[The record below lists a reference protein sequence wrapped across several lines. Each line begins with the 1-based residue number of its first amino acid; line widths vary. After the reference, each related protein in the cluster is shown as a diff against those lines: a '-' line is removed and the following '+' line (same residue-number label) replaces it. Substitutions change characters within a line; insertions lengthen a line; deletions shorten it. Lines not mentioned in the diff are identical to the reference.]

1 MALIERIAKFCAA
14 GSPAGGRD
22 AGLKYDV
29 FISYRRDGGDT
40 LAQLLYDRLTSRGY
54 SVFLDIE
61 SLRSGLFNEAL
72 LSIIDECR
80 DVVLILPPEALERCR
95 NPGDWV
101 YLELTHA
108 LKRGKNIVP
117 VLMRGFHWPEE
128 MPQGLEQLRNF
139 NGVQDSKDYFDA
151 VMDKLALLLTS
162 KPSAFPKRKKKPKK
176 PGSAKARRR
185 KWLALGAAALAAA
198 VVGVGLWQ
206 IPGRLEESRLEKLAS
221 TVELYVT
228 PQEDMSANDYYDAL
242 DTLEQRFTLLAGEET
257 LELTEEEGALRVS
270 LPLEAFRG
278 LDVSSTLQSYITR
291 PTRLYVGAA
300 DGVGDLKAV
309 DRADILD
316 LELRTGDAAQLRLD
330 LIPQQDYLP
339 QQEEYQYLWMEL
351 SPELCQKI
359 REVCGDG
366 EVYRLVQDAEEFS
379 SYYYYY
385 LIRGEEENT
394 FCLVDNNQ
402 FDNINELVLYNYQ
415 NDPFAMSFTFQ
426 IQMPAAWEDPEEAAQ
441 PGANQCG
448 VLELQEPYITLQY
461 ATDGEFTEGEFS
473 DAVKTMK
480 ARLDALDTPYALGY
494 TMGTGDGYDLSVRL
508 SPERLGEE
516 LIYALPRSVYLSVQ
530 GAFDELLSS
539 YAIEGICLTGQG
551 DGSYTL
557 EVTPTE
563 QTNRA
568 QLAETAGRIA
578 GSGDGTVYLCMGDM
592 RLAQAE
598 MSTAF
603 DGETI
608 RFENL
613 SYLGK
618 DSLGEE
624 ERFLADFLNQLAQ
637 SPELTSGGQYYSLQ
651 FSYFDGC
658 DVEDVGV
665 LYTVEEQA
673 ETYGAIVEEIW
684 PNAQWAML
692 KGDLTA
698 GMSLRVY
705 LDLELDQ
712 QFPERANQ
720 LIQRLYEACDMTSGA
735 LPDLDIYLLAPPDRG
750 AVYCF
755 FYTSI
760 YAHGVSFGAGCTE
773 ELLGE
778 YAAPFRALVESDPF
792 YQTGFTDSSTGWSFY

>member
-1 MALIERIAKFCAA
+1 M
-14 GSPAGGRD
+14 
-22 AGLKYDV
+22 KYDV

-40 LAQLLYDRLTSRGY
+40 LAQLLYDRLTNRGY

-72 LSIIDECR
+72 LSIIDDCK

-95 NPGDWV
+95 NPEDWV

-128 MPQGLEQLRNF
+128 MPRGLEQLRNF

-162 KPSAFPKRKKKPKK
+162 KPSAFPKRKKRPKK

-185 KWLALGAAALAAA
+185 KWLALAAAAVAALA
-198 VVGVGLWQ
+198 VGVGLWQ
-206 IPGRLEESRLEKLAS
+206 IPGRLEENRLEQMAS
-221 TVELYVT
+221 TVELYIT

-242 DTLEQRFTLLAGEET
+242 DTLEQRLTLLAGEEG
-257 LELTEEEGALRVS
+257 LELTEEDGALRAA
-270 LPLEAFRG
+270 LPLAAFQG
-278 LDVSSTLQSYITR
+278 MDVSTTLQSYVTR
-291 PTRLYVGAA
+291 PARLYVGAG
-300 DGVGDLKAV
+300 DGAGNLQAV
-309 DRADILD
+309 DRADILEM
-316 LELRTGDAAQLRLD
+316 ELRTGTARQLRLD
-330 LIPQQDYLP
+330 LVPQQDYLP
-339 QQEEYQYLWMEL
+339 QQEEYQYLWMKL
-351 SPELCQKI
+351 SPELCRKI

-366 EVYRLVQDAEEFS
+366 EVYRLIQDAEEFS

-385 LIRGEEENT
+385 LIRGEEEDT

-402 FDNINELVLYNYQ
+402 FDNINQLVLYNYQ
-415 NDPFAMSFTFQ
+415 NDPFAMAFSFQ
-426 IQMPAAWEDPEEAAQ
+426 IQMPAVWEDPAEAAQ
-441 PGANQCG
+441 PGANQRG
-448 VLELQEPYITLQY
+448 VLELQEPYVTLQY
-461 ATDGEFTEGEFS
+461 AADGEFTEGEFA
-473 DAVKTMK
+473 DAVKTLK
-480 ARLDALDTPYALGY
+480 DRLDALDTPYALGY
-494 TMGTGDGYDLSVRL
+494 TQGAGAGYDLSVRL
-508 SPERLGEE
+508 GPERLGEE
-516 LIYALPRSVYLSVQ
+516 LIYALPKTVHMSVQ
-530 GAFDELLSS
+530 GAFDELLTS
-539 YAIEGICLTGQG
+539 YSIGGIELVRQE
-551 DGSYTL
+551 DGSCAV

-563 QTNRA
+563 QTDREK
-568 QLAETAGRIA
+568 LAETAQNVA
-578 GSGDGTVYLCMGDM
+578 DSGDGMVYLCMGEM

-598 MSTAF
+598 MSAAF

-608 RFENL
+608 RFDNL
-613 SYLGK
+613 SYWGR
-618 DSLGEE
+618 DSLTEE
-624 ERFLADFLNQLAQ
+624 DRFLADFLGALSRSAQL
-637 SPELTSGGQYYSLQ
+637 SSGGQYYNLQ
-651 FSYFDGC
+651 YSYFDGC

-673 ETYGAIVEEIW
+673 ETYGAIVEEVW
-684 PNAQWAML
+684 PGAQWAML
-692 KGDLTA
+692 KGDLTT

-712 QFPERANQ
+712 QFPQRANQ
-720 LIQRLYEACDMTSGA
+720 LIQRLYQACDMTSGA
-735 LPDLDIYLLAPPDRG
+735 LPDLDVYLLAPPDRG

-755 FYTSI
+755 FYTSM

-792 YQTGFTDSSTGWSFY
+792 YQTGFVDSSTGWSFY